1 MGLAQWF
8 TKLFSGRTK
17 EDSTQNW
24 ILSPYVF
31 SGVGYKVDKDGW
43 VYPAE
48 NIYESDN
55 LNNPI
60 DRIAKEVSKVKI
72 RSIVE
77 KAGQILIQDDDIS
90 RLFQYHP
97 NPLQTTSDFMEA
109 LVWMKMKYNNV
120 FVYPQ
125 FQWVTDSL
133 GQKHKK
139 FEAFWILKPIEFEV
153 GTDEAGKVWEIKFIL
168 TTGEEYILPYSDI
181 IHLKWRRGTNLFKG
195 GGNDFGWPEVGDITK
210 SVNALN
216 ATVEGLPK
224 AIASSLQVKGV
235 YNVKSLL
242 ERARMEEQRKNF
254 EEHILNS
261 EMGMVVTDLGGEF
274 TPVNMTQPVIGEGLV
289 KFMKTAITERYGVS
303 ESILTGDYTA
313 DQYDAFF
320 KTCVEPFMVDFEQE
334 MSEKC
339 FTKREK
345 EIGHK
350 IRGYYNMLRYMSV
363 EQKQEMAKIA
373 FNTAMMDINGVLDMF
388 GLDPIEGGDR
398 RLQSLNYVNSNIVD
412 QYQQDRVAGSG
423 GSSSGKPNDSTAMST
438 GEGGKNEN

>member
-8 TKLFSGRTK
+8 EKLFYGRTK
-17 EDSTQNW
+17 DDTSQNW

-31 SGVGYKVDKDGW
+31 SGSGYKVDKDGW

-48 NIYESDN
+48 NIYESDAI
-55 LNNPI
+55 LNPI

-77 KAGQILIQDDDIS
+77 KAGQIIIQDDDIS
-90 RLFQYHP
+90 RLFQFHP

-120 FVYPQ
+120 FIYPQ

-139 FEAFWILKPIEFEV
+139 FEAFWILKPIDFEV

-181 IHLKWRRGTNLFKG
+181 IHLKWRRGTNLYKG
-195 GGNDFGWPEVGDITK
+195 GGNDFGWPEVGDVTK

-242 ERARMEEQRKNF
+242 ERARMDEQRKDF
-254 EEHILNS
+254 EKHILDSN
-261 EMGMVVTDLGGEF
+261 MGMVVTDLGGEF

-289 KFMKTAITERYGVS
+289 KFMKTAIVERFGVS

-320 KTCVEPFMVDFEQE
+320 KTCVEPFMIDFEQE
-334 MSEKC
+334 MSDKC

-350 IRGYYNMLRYMSV
+350 IRGYFNMLRYMSV

-373 FNTAMMDINGVLDMF
+373 FNTALMDINGVLDMF

-412 QYQQDRVAGSG
+412 QYQQDRVAKSTG
-423 GSSSGKPNDSTAMST
+423 GSSEPSDSTAMST
-438 GEGGKNEN
+438 GEGGKE

>member
-8 TKLFSGRTK
+8 QKLLGNRSK

-31 SGVGYKVDKDGW
+31 TGSGYKVDKDGW

-48 NIYESDN
+48 NIYESDAI
-55 LNNPI
+55 NNPI
-60 DRIAKEVSKVKI
+60 DRIATEVSKARV

-77 KAGQILIQDDDIS
+77 KEGQVKFQDDDIS
-90 RLFQYHP
+90 RLFAYHP
-97 NPLQTTSDFMEA
+97 NPLQTTSDFLNA
-109 LVWMKMKYNNV
+109 LVWMRAKYANV

-125 FQWVTDSL
+125 FTWVTDKL
-133 GQKHKK
+133 GQKHKR

-153 GTDEAGKVWEIKFIL
+153 GTDESGNVWQIKFIL
-168 TTGEEYILPYSDI
+168 TTGEEYILNYSDI
-181 IHLKWRRGTNLFKG
+181 IHLKWRRGTNLFRG
-195 GGNDFGWPEVGDITK
+195 GGNDFGYPETNDVTK

-216 ATVEGLPK
+216 STIEGLPK
-224 AIASSLQVKGV
+224 AITSSLQVKGV

-242 ERARMEEQRKNF
+242 ERARMDEQRENF
-254 EEHILNS
+254 EKHILDSN
-261 EMGMVVTDLGGEF
+261 MGMIVTDLGGEF
-274 TPVNMTQPVIGEGLV
+274 TPVNMQSPTIPEGLT
-289 KFMKTAITERYGVS
+289 KFMKESVTQRFGVS
-303 ESILTGDYTA
+303 EGLLNGDYTA

-320 KTCVEPFMVDFEQE
+320 KLCVEPFMTDFEQE
-334 MSEKC
+334 MTEKC

-350 IRGYYNMLRYMSV
+350 IRGYYNTLRYMSV
-363 EQKQEMAKIA
+363 PQKQEMAKIS
-373 FNTAMMDINGVLDMF
+373 FNTALMDINGVLDMF

-398 RLQSLNYVNSNIVD
+398 RLQSLNYVNAQNVD
-412 QYQQDRVAGSG
+412 QYQADRVGSNTTEP
-423 GSSSGKPNDSTAMST
+423 KDTTAMST

>member
-8 TKLFSGRTK
+8 QKLLGNRSK

-31 SGVGYKVDKDGW
+31 TGSGYKVDKDGW

-48 NIYESDN
+48 NIYESDAI
-55 LNNPI
+55 NNPI
-60 DRIAKEVSKVKI
+60 DRIATEVSKARV

-77 KAGQILIQDDDIS
+77 KEGEVKFQDDDIS
-90 RLFQYHP
+90 RLFAYHP
-97 NPLQTTSDFMEA
+97 NPLQTTSDFLNA
-109 LVWMKMKYNNV
+109 LVWMRAKYANV

-125 FQWVTDSL
+125 FTWITDKL
-133 GQKHKK
+133 GQKHKR

-153 GTDEAGKVWEIKFIL
+153 GTDESGNVWQIKFIL
-168 TTGEEYILPYSDI
+168 TTGEEYILNYSDV
-181 IHLKWRRGTNLFKG
+181 IHLKWRRGTNLFRG
-195 GGNDFGWPEVGDITK
+195 GGNDFGYPETNDVTK

-216 ATVEGLPK
+216 STIEGLPK
-224 AIASSLQVKGV
+224 AITSSLQVKGV

-242 ERARMEEQRKNF
+242 ERARMDEQRDNF
-254 EEHILNS
+254 EKHILDSN
-261 EMGMVVTDLGGEF
+261 MGMIVTDLGGEF
-274 TPVNMTQPVIGEGLV
+274 TPVNMQSPTIPEGLT
-289 KFMKTAITERYGVS
+289 KFMKESVTQRFGVS
-303 ESILTGDYTA
+303 EGLLNGDYTA

-320 KTCVEPFMVDFEQE
+320 KLCVEPFMTDFEQE
-334 MSEKC
+334 MTEKC

-350 IRGYYNMLRYMSV
+350 IRGYYNTLRYMSV
-363 EQKQEMAKIA
+363 NQKQEMSKIA
-373 FNTAMMDINGVLDMF
+373 FNTALMDINGVLDMF

-398 RLQSLNYVNSNIVD
+398 RLQSLNYVNAQNVD
-412 QYQQDRVAGSG
+412 QYQADRVGSNTAEP
-423 GSSSGKPNDSTAMST
+423 KDTTAMST

>member
-8 TKLFSGRTK
+8 QKILGNRSK

-31 SGVGYKVDKDGW
+31 TGSGYKVDKDGW

-48 NIYESDN
+48 NIYESDAI
-55 LNNPI
+55 NNPI
-60 DRIAKEVSKVKI
+60 DRIATEVSKARV

-77 KAGQILIQDDDIS
+77 KEGEVKFQDDDIS
-90 RLFQYHP
+90 RLFAYHP
-97 NPLQTTSDFMEA
+97 NPLQTTSDFLNA
-109 LVWMKMKYNNV
+109 LVWMRAKYANV

-125 FQWVTDSL
+125 FTWITDKL
-133 GQKHKK
+133 GQKHKR

-153 GTDEAGKVWEIKFIL
+153 GTDESGNVWQIKFIL
-168 TTGEEYILPYSDI
+168 TTGEEYILNYSDV
-181 IHLKWRRGTNLFKG
+181 IHLKWRRGTNLFRG
-195 GGNDFGWPEVGDITK
+195 GGNDFGYPETNDVTK

-216 ATVEGLPK
+216 STIEGLPK
-224 AIASSLQVKGV
+224 AITSSLQVKGV

-242 ERARMEEQRKNF
+242 ERARMDEQRDNF
-254 EEHILNS
+254 EKHILDSN
-261 EMGMVVTDLGGEF
+261 MGMIVTDLGGEF
-274 TPVNMTQPVIGEGLV
+274 TPVNMQSPTIPEGLT
-289 KFMKTAITERYGVS
+289 KFMKESVTQRFGVS
-303 ESILTGDYTA
+303 EGLLNGDYTA

-320 KTCVEPFMVDFEQE
+320 KLCVEPFMTDFEQE
-334 MSEKC
+334 MTEKC

-350 IRGYYNMLRYMSV
+350 IRGYYNTLRYMSV
-363 EQKQEMAKIA
+363 NQKQEMSKIA
-373 FNTAMMDINGVLDMF
+373 FNTALMDINGVLDMF

-398 RLQSLNYVNSNIVD
+398 RLQSLNYVNAQNVD
-412 QYQQDRVAGSG
+412 QYQADRVGSNTAEP
-423 GSSSGKPNDSTAMST
+423 KDTTAMST

>member
-17 EDSTQNW
+17 DDSTQNW

-77 KAGQILIQDDDIS
+77 KQGQIIIQDDDIS
-90 RLFQYHP
+90 RLFQFHP

-153 GTDEAGKVWEIKFIL
+153 GTDESGKVWEIKFIL
-168 TTGEEYILPYSDI
+168 TTGEEYIFPYSDI

-289 KFMKTAITERYGVS
+289 KFMKTAITERFGVS

-320 KTCVEPFMVDFEQE
+320 KTCVEPFMIDFEQE

-350 IRGYYNMLRYMSV
+350 IRGYFNMLRYMSV

-412 QYQQDRVAGSG
+412 QYQQDRVNGS
-423 GSSSGKPNDSTAMST
+423 SSSGKPNDSTAMST